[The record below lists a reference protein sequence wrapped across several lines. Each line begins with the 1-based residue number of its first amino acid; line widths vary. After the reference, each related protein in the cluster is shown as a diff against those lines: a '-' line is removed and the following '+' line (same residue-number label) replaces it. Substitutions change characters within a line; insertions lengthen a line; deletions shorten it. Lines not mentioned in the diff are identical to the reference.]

1 MCDLCR
7 RSFIRGAMAFG
18 GASLLAAPDHAA
30 AQGSPQAARSGA
42 GLPARGEF
50 VIRTAYVMTMD
61 AALGDIPGGAV
72 HVKNGE
78 IVAVGREVAAPGASV
93 LDGSGMIVLPGLVET
108 HWHMWNT
115 LFRSFSGDQ
124 KEHGYFPT
132 VARFGMQ
139 MTPGDMYQGA
149 RLAAAEA
156 INSGMTSVHDWC
168 HNVRSRAHA
177 EADLMALKDAGLR
190 ARFSYGW
197 PQGRDDKD
205 IMEIVDL
212 EAAHREWNSYSND
225 GLITLGLAWRG
236 MFRAGPIPENVY
248 RTELEA
254 ARRLGIPIT
263 VHAGSASTA
272 AGQIAALGKAG
283 ALGKDLQIVHAVA
296 ATPAEIDLMKEAGVS
311 VSVAPASELRIGFG
325 MPKTSELIAAGI
337 PVGVSVDTSA
347 LVGSSSLFA
356 VLKMVRDVEN
366 ARALS
371 EFKMPARRVLE
382 LGTIDGARSMGIAD
396 QVGSLAPGKRADL
409 IMIDTDAVNMGV
421 FTDPAHM
428 VVECTL
434 PENVDTVVVDG
445 RILRRSGKLTA
456 LAAGEVVAGA
466 RAALDGIRQRANW
479 R

>member
-7 RSFIRGAMAFG
+7 RSFIRGAVALG
-18 GASLLAAPDHAA
+18 GASLFASPVLAAARADPK
-30 AQGSPQAARSGA
+30 AARSA
-42 GLPARGEF
+42 ARLPARGEF
-50 VIRTAYVMTMD
+50 VVRNAYVMTMD
-61 AALGDIPGGAV
+61 PALGDIPGGSV

-78 IVAVGREVAAPGASV
+78 IVAVGKDVAAPGARV
-93 LDGSGMIVLPGLVET
+93 LDGAGMIVLPGLVET

-115 LFRSFSGDQ
+115 LFRSFAGDQ
-124 KEHGYFPT
+124 KDHGYFPT

-139 MTPGDMYQGA
+139 MTPDDMYQGA

-156 INSGMTSVHDWC
+156 VNSGMTSVHDWC

-177 EADLMALKDAGLR
+177 EADLQALKDVGLR

-205 IMEIVDL
+205 IMEIADL
-212 EAAHREWNSYSND
+212 EAVHRDWKTHSND

-254 ARRLGIPIT
+254 ARRLGIPVT
-263 VHAGSASTA
+263 VHAGSASTG
-272 AGQIAALGKAG
+272 AGQIATLAKANT
-283 ALGKDLQIVHAVA
+283 LGKDVQIIHAVA
-296 ATPAEIDLMKEAGVS
+296 ATPEEIDLMKDAGVA

-347 LVGSSSLFA
+347 LVGGSSLFA
-356 VLKMVRDVEN
+356 VLKTVRDVEN

-382 LGTIDGARSMGIAD
+382 LGTIDGARSMGID
-396 QVGSLAPGKRADL
+396 DKVGSLKPGKRADL
-409 IMIDTDAVNMGV
+409 IMIDTRAVNMGV

-428 VVECTL
+428 VVECTM

-445 RILRRSGKLTA
+445 RILKRSGKLTA
-456 LAAGEVVAGA
+456 VAANEVVAGA
-466 RAALDGIRQRANW
+466 RAALEGIRQRTNW